1 MLQGI
6 NENGLTTRVHAEVQL
21 LSGLSQQGIAID
33 LRSCWATPSI
43 DPYDNPF
50 MLIENGCPKKYG
62 AGFSDVDMAVLIRNS
77 GTNTFARFSF
87 DIFGFVTSNA
97 TNLHCIVEVCFGDWC
112 EPVSFFLKLK
122 KINFRNLLV
131 INYNPFCQ
139 GLDRIDSF

>member
-1 MLQGI
+1 MAPPLLQGI

-50 MLIENGCPKKYG
+50 MLIENGCPKKYAG
-62 AGFSDVDMAVLIRNS
+62 GFSDVDMDVLIRNS

-87 DIFGFVTSNA
+87 DIFGFLIETV
-97 TNLHCIVEVCFGDWC
+97 
-112 EPVSFFLKLK
+112 
-122 KINFRNLLV
+122 
-131 INYNPFCQ
+131 
-139 GLDRIDSF
+139 